1 MFVFVFSFFCR
12 RHLLGDSDSALL
24 RNSPEYPQAAAGTL
38 FKVKTKFHCSSELGR
53 SNLVK
58 ILCGETGIR
67 TPETLLA
74 FTRFP
79 GVPLQPLEH
88 LSIRQKGVCHIFGYK
103 VTAFLRYTQEF
114 VHFFAFFR
122 YFMPKRCFALAVVVS
137 IMHST
142 EHL

>member
-1 MFVFVFSFFCR
+1 MFVFVFSFFAGDISSGIRTPPCFAIPPNTHSLPR
-12 RHLLGDSDSALL
+12 ASCASLLTMFA
-24 RNSPEYPQAAAGTL
+24 R
-38 FKVKTKFHCSSELGR
+38 SSELGR